1 MTATRSLIAL
11 CALLAACGA
20 SEFLPDSNPGNDAS
34 SGDAGCSTYI
44 TFDPDNP
51 VAGPSTN
58 VRAVANA
65 NGAPGVLTYSWQ
77 VSLDGNPVD
86 FTYAASD
93 NSQINFIA
101 STAGAYD
108 VQVDIGGGSLCPV
121 AQQFLDVSAP
131 GANTAQYRL
140 RVVAPP
146 NQPAP
151 PQEQTI
157 QVSGGAN
164 FATAVT
170 LDGGVTATGQV
181 MNGGTGVPAFLRF
194 MPTATPYAAVE
205 AFTASDGTFS
215 VLVLG
220 QPHDVLVV
228 PTVPGVAPR
237 VIHGWTPANTL
248 LPVDAGSAVT
258 GTVKD
263 PTGAALA
270 NAKVQLSIAGTP
282 STLTTTD
289 AGGNFTVRAVPVSGA
304 LVEVDV
310 TPPPG
315 KGLPRLVATSSSFD
329 LAAAM
334 AVKYAATV
342 ATCDLA
348 GTTVKRGATSLANA
362 RVVVV
367 CQLAAIGTVTA
378 GVAATASGSASIAAS
393 ADGTGK
399 LPSMLVP
406 KAPLSAVVFVTNDD
420 LAVASIDL
428 STCATVAISA
438 PAMITA
444 TGTVSD
450 STQDTLPGVQ
460 LEAVPDGALALAGA
474 TSIEAASI
482 ANGAFSLTLASGGH
496 YDVHF
501 ADPAGRGAPLV
512 ATNVT
517 AATVPGAAVLPLAL
531 RVSGN
536 VKISGQP
543 NPVANASVQ
552 VLCVGCTGIDLER
565 PIGEAA
571 TDQAG
576 TFSVAVPDPG
586 VM

>member
-11 CALLAACGA
+11 IALVAACGA
-20 SEFLPDSNPGNDAS
+20 SEFLPDGNTGNDAS
-34 SGDAGCSTYI
+34 PTDAGCSTYI
-44 TFDPDNP
+44 TFDPQNP

-77 VSLDGNPVD
+77 VSLDGSQVD
-86 FTYAASD
+86 FTYAAAD

-108 VQVDIGGGSLCPV
+108 VQVDIGAGAFCPV
-121 AQQFLDVSAP
+121 AESFLDVSAP

-146 NQPAP
+146 AQPAP

-157 QVSGGAN
+157 EVSGGAD

-181 MNGGTGVPAFLRF
+181 MNGGTGVPAFLRV
-194 MPTATPYAAVE
+194 MPTATPLAAVE
-205 AFTASDGTFS
+205 AFTDDDGNFS

-237 VIHGWTPANTL
+237 VINGWTPASTL
-248 LPVDAGSAVT
+248 LSVDAGSAVT
-258 GTVKD
+258 GTVKG
-263 PTGAALA
+263 PSGAALA

-289 AGGNFTVRAVPVSGA
+289 SGGNFTVRAVPVAGA
-304 LVEVDV
+304 TVEVDV
-310 TPPPG
+310 TPPVG
-315 KGLPRLVATSSSFD
+315 TGLPRLVATSVAFD
-329 LAAAM
+329 LSQPM
-334 AVKYAATV
+334 AVKYAAAL

-362 RVVVV
+362 KVVVV
-367 CQLAAIGTVTA
+367 GQLAAIGTVTA
-378 GVAATASGSASIAAS
+378 GAAATASGTASIAAS

-399 LPSMLVP
+399 LPSTLVP
-406 KAPLSAVVFVTNDD
+406 KAPLSAVVFVTNAD

-438 PAMITA
+438 PAMIAA

-450 STQDTLPGVQ
+450 SSQDTLPGVQ

-474 TSIEAASI
+474 TSIEGASV

-501 ADPAGRGAPLV
+501 TDPAGRGAPLV
-512 ATNVT
+512 ASNVT
-517 AATVPGAAVLPLAL
+517 AATVPAAAVLPAAL
-531 RVSGN
+531 RVSGT